1 MTRHLMPRTTP
12 AFTTAFRELDDMQHR
27 LRRFFNQTPGSD
39 LFTTEAV
46 GWMPPVEIVEKP
58 DALMLTAELPG
69 VTKEHIDVTF
79 EDDVLTIRGEKTEE
93 KREEKEEA
101 KFHLFERFYGTFA
114 RSFVVPRTIDAAK
127 ITAQFRDG
135 VLVVRLP
142 KAEAAMAKGRK
153 IEVNEAT

>member
-12 AFTTAFRELDDMQHR
+12 AFTTAFRGLDDMQHR

-69 VTKEHIDVTF
+69 MTKEHIDVTF

-93 KREEKEEA
+93 KREDKEEA

-114 RSFVVPRTIDAAK
+114 RSFVVPRTIDATK

>member
-27 LRRFFNQTPGSD
+27 LRRFFNQTPGND

-79 EDDVLTIRGEKTEE
+79 EDDVLTIRGEKTEARGQGGGE
-93 KREEKEEA
+93 VPSLRA
-101 KFHLFERFYGTFA
+101 LLRHV
-114 RSFVVPRTIDAAK
+114 RSFVRRPAHHRCGEDRRSSVTACSWCVCPRPRRRWPRDA
-127 ITAQFRDG
+127 RS
-135 VLVVRLP
+135 R
-142 KAEAAMAKGRK
+142 
-153 IEVNEAT
+153 